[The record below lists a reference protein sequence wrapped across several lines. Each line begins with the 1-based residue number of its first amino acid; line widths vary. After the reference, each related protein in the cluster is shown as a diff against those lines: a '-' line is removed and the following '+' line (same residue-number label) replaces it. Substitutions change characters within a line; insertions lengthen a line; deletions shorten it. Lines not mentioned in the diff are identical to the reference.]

1 MTKQEYILKLLTII
15 SQDDLPIAKDIRVL
29 VESNQISDELI
40 DTLISMFK
48 NIISTTNNTIEKEK
62 LQKWLN
68 FLNKLQQKEQESK
81 IQDDADIQELEWLL
95 ANM

>member
-29 VESNQISDELI
+29 IENNEISDELI

-48 NIISTTNNTIEKEK
+48 NIISTTNSTLEKEK
-62 LQKWLN
+62 LQKGLN
-68 FLNKLQQKEQESK
+68 FLNTLQQKEQASK
-81 IQDDADIQELEWLL
+81 LQDDADIQELE
-95 ANM
+95 